1 MSAGRKSR
9 HLRQWLPEGIV
20 ALLLVVLPFGFA
32 AAFSSVDLLSRI
44 LLWGLF
50 GIGFDLLFGYSG
62 LLSFGQAAFYGTG
75 GFVTAY
81 LLLSHTLANVWLAM
95 IAGVVAASLFG
106 LLVGYLALRRVGLYF
121 AMITLAFSELSYF
134 LENSPLANW
143 TGGENGLPGVPY
155 PVIHLGPLYFAFS
168 DGSRIYVLIA
178 ALFFLGYV
186 LARFVVRSPV
196 GAVLSGIRQNANR
209 TAALG
214 HSVSG
219 YKLAVFVLAAA
230 YAGLAGTL
238 LGIFQSYMPPD
249 AFALETSAQLVFQT
263 VIGGVGTLLG
273 PTIGAAVWLFLRAEL
288 QQIPGVGSLWMF
300 FLGGIFVLIV
310 ALLRKGL
317 YGSAVGLWRSRGAK
331 SSRRPAPS
339 ALGPICRGAPA
350 LVPMPRPAGAAV
362 PFALEARGV
371 SKNYGGVQA
380 VSDVSLAVPPGEI
393 YAVIGPNGAG
403 KSTFLRLLSGEETPN
418 AGQILLRGQAIT
430 ARGVTAVNQAGIA
443 KSYQIN
449 QLFEDLNG
457 RQNLRIA
464 ALGRARGPL
473 RFDVFRAA
481 DSIAAVEQSI
491 AGLIDELG
499 LAERADLPVAELAYG
514 EKRRIELGMALATL
528 PSVLLLDEPLAGL
541 APGERQDV
549 IRLIR
554 RLAEGR
560 TIVLVEHDMDAVF
573 ALAAR
578 IMVMHQGRPLAEG
591 VPAQIRCDAQVR
603 RAYLGSF
610 AAHANA

>member
-1 MSAGRKSR
+1 MSRRGGR
-9 HLRQWLPEGIV
+9 WLPEIIV
-20 ALLLVVLPFGFA
+20 ALVLMALPFGFVE
-32 AAFSSVDLLSRI
+32 AFASVNLLSRI

-81 LLLSHTLANVWLAM
+81 LLTSHTLANVWLA
-95 IAGVVAASLFG
+95 IFAGVVAASLFS
-106 LLVGYLALRRVGLYF
+106 LFVGFLALRRVGLYF
-121 AMITLAFSELSYF
+121 AMITLAFAELSYF
-134 LENSPLANW
+134 VEDAPLAKW

-155 PVIHLGPLYFAFS
+155 PTIHLGPLLFPFS
-168 DGSRIYVLIA
+168 SDWRTYELIA
-178 ALFFLGYV
+178 TLFFLGYV
-186 LARFVVRSPV
+186 LARFIVRSPV
-196 GAVLSGIRQNANR
+196 GAVLTGIRQNANR

-214 HSVSG
+214 HSVRG
-219 YKLAVFVLAAA
+219 YKLSVFVLAAA
-230 YAGLAGTL
+230 YAGLAGAL

-249 AFALETSAQLVFQT
+249 AFSLDTSGQLVFQT

-273 PTIGAAVWLFLRAEL
+273 PAVGAAVWLFLRSEL

-300 FLGGIFVLIV
+300 ILGTIFVLLV
-310 ALLRKGL
+310 TLLRKGL
-317 YGSAVGLWRSRGAK
+317 YGTLVDWFQSRHALPAPQPRPPAMRSHPSAPTLRSAV
-331 SSRRPAPS
+331 
-339 ALGPICRGAPA
+339 
-350 LVPMPRPAGAAV
+350 GAAV
-362 PFALEARGV
+362 PFALEARSV
-371 SKNYGGVQA
+371 SKRYGGVQA
-380 VSDVSLAVPPGEI
+380 VSEVSLAVPAGEI

-403 KSTFLRLLSGEETPN
+403 KSTFLRLLSGEEAPN
-418 AGQILLRGQAIT
+418 TGRILLRGQEIT
-430 ARGVTAVNQAGIA
+430 GRGVTAVNQAGIA

-449 QLFEDLNG
+449 QLFNDLTG

-464 ALGRARGPL
+464 ALGRHRGTL

-491 AGLIDELG
+491 AGVIEELG
-499 LAERADLPVAELAYG
+499 LAASADLPVATLAYG
-514 EKRRIELGMALATL
+514 EKRRIELGLALATL
-528 PSVLLLDEPLAGL
+528 PTVLLLDEPFAGL
-541 APGERQDV
+541 SPGERQDV

-578 IMVMHQGRPLAEG
+578 IMVMHLGRPLAEG
-591 VPAQIRCDAQVR
+591 TPAEIRRDPQVR
-603 RAYLGSF
+603 RAYLGGVK
-610 AAHANA
+610 AHVDA

>member
-1 MSAGRKSR
+1 MSASVMARRGGR
-9 HLRQWLPEGIV
+9 WVPEVIV
-20 ALLLVVLPFGFA
+20 ALLLMTLPFGFA

-81 LLLSHTLANVWLAM
+81 LLTSHTLTSVWLAM
-95 IAGVVAASLFG
+95 LAGVVAASLFS

-121 AMITLAFSELSYF
+121 AMITLAFAQLAFFMET
-134 LENSPLANW
+134 SPLAEF
-143 TGGENGLPGVPY
+143 TGGENGLPGVP
-155 PVIHLGPLYFAFS
+155 PPSIHLGPLLFS
-168 DGSRIYVLIA
+168 FSSGWPIYGLIA
-178 ALFFLGYV
+178 TAFFLGYV
-186 LARFVVRSPV
+186 LARFIVRSPV
-196 GAVLSGIRQNANR
+196 GAVLAGIRQNANR

-214 HSVSG
+214 HSVPG
-219 YKLAVFVLAAA
+219 YKLSVFVLAAA
-230 YAGLAGTL
+230 YAGLAGAL
-238 LGIFQSYMPPD
+238 LGIFQSFMPPG
-249 AFALETSAQLVFQT
+249 AFTIDTSGQVVFQT

-273 PTIGAAVWLFLRAEL
+273 PTVGAAVWLFLRAEL

-300 FLGGIFVLIV
+300 ILGAIFVLLV
-310 ALLRKGL
+310 TVSRKGL
-317 YGSAVGLWRSRGAK
+317 YGSVVSWGE
-331 SSRRPAPS
+331 SRRAVPAPPQPQPQRPPHS
-339 ALGPICRGAPA
+339 RPLAMQTR
-350 LVPMPRPAGAAV
+350 PRAAVGAAV
-362 PFALEARGV
+362 PFALVARSV

-380 VSDVSLAVPPGEI
+380 VSEVSLVVPAGEI

-403 KSTFLRLLSGEETPN
+403 KTTFLRILSGEVAPSS
-418 AGQILLRGQAIT
+418 GQILLDGRDIT
-430 ARGVTAVNQAGIA
+430 GHGVTAVNQAGMA

-449 QLFEDLNG
+449 QLFNDLTG

-464 ALGRARGPL
+464 ALGRHRGAL

-481 DSIAAVEQSI
+481 DSIAAVEESI
-491 AGLIDELG
+491 EELIDELG
-499 LAERADLPVAELAYG
+499 LATSADLPVATLAYG
-514 EKRRIELGMALATL
+514 EKRRIELGLALATL

-541 APGERQDV
+541 SPGERQDV

-554 RLAEGR
+554 RLAAGR

-578 IMVMHQGRPLAEG
+578 IMVMHQGHPLAEG
-591 VPAQIRCDAQVR
+591 TPAEVRGDAQVR
-603 RAYLGSF
+603 RAYLGSVK
-610 AAHANA
+610 AHAHA

>member
-1 MSAGRKSR
+1 MSASGKSR
-9 HLRQWLPEGIV
+9 HLGRWLPEGIV
-20 ALLLVVLPFGFA
+20 AVLLIVLPFGFA
-32 AAFSSVDLLSRI
+32 AAFSTVDLLSRI

-62 LLSFGQAAFYGTG
+62 LLSFGQSAFYGTG

-81 LLLSHTLANVWLAM
+81 LLISHTLANVWLAM
-95 IAGVVAASLFG
+95 FAGVLAASFFG
-106 LLVGYLALRRVGLYF
+106 LGVGYLALRRVGLYF
-121 AMITLAFSELSYF
+121 AMITLAFAELSYF
-134 LENSPLANW
+134 IENSPLANW

-155 PVIHLGPLYFAFS
+155 PVIHLGPLYFEFS
-168 DGSRIYVLIA
+168 NSWRMYVLIA
-178 ALFFLGYV
+178 TLFFIGYV
-186 LARFVVRSPV
+186 LARFIVRSPV
-196 GAVLSGIRQNANR
+196 GAVLSAIRQNANR

-214 HSVSG
+214 HSVTS
-219 YKLAVFVLAAA
+219 YKLVVFVLAAA
-230 YAGLAGTL
+230 YAGLAGAL

-288 QQIPGVGSLWMF
+288 QQIPGIGSLWMF
-300 FLGGIFVLIV
+300 ILGGIFVLIV

-317 YGSAVGLWRSRGAK
+317 YGSLVSLWPRSVPPA
-331 SSRRPAPS
+331 RRSAPSLGTTRPCAPAPLPT
-339 ALGPICRGAPA
+339 ARATGAV
-350 LVPMPRPAGAAV
+350 L
-362 PFALEARGV
+362 PFTLEARSV
-371 SKNYGGVQA
+371 SKSYGGVRA
-380 VSDVSLAVPPGEI
+380 VSDVSLAVPTDEI
-393 YAVIGPNGAG
+393 CAVIGPNGAG
-403 KSTFLRLLSGEETPN
+403 KSTFLRLLSGEETPDL
-418 AGQILLRGQAIT
+418 GQILLHGQDIT
-430 ARGVTAVNQAGIA
+430 GRGVTAVNQAGIA

-449 QLFEDLNG
+449 QLYDDLTG

-464 ALGRARGPL
+464 ALGSARGAL
-473 RFDVFRAA
+473 RFDVFRAD
-481 DSIAAVEQSI
+481 DSIVAVERSI
-491 AGLIDELG
+491 TGLIDELG
-499 LAERADLPVAELAYG
+499 LVGRADLPVAMLAYG

-554 RLAEGR
+554 RLAGGR

-578 IMVMHQGRPLAEG
+578 IMVMHQGRLLAEG
-591 VPAQIRCDAQVR
+591 APSEIRRNPQVR

-610 AAHANA
+610 AARANA

>member
-1 MSAGRKSR
+1 MSASVMARGGGR
-9 HLRQWLPEGIV
+9 WVPEVIV
-20 ALLLVVLPFGFA
+20 ALLLMTLPFGFA

-81 LLLSHTLANVWLAM
+81 LLTSHTLTSVWLAM
-95 IAGVVAASLFG
+95 LAGVVAASLFS

-121 AMITLAFSELSYF
+121 AMITLAFAQLSF
-134 LENSPLANW
+134 FVENSPLAEF
-143 TGGENGLPGVPY
+143 TGGENGLPGVP
-155 PVIHLGPLYFAFS
+155 PPSIHLGPLQFS
-168 DGSRIYVLIA
+168 FSSGWPIYGLIA
-178 ALFFLGYV
+178 TAFFLGYV
-186 LARFVVRSPV
+186 LARFIVRSPV
-196 GAVLSGIRQNANR
+196 GAVLAGIRQNADR

-214 HSVSG
+214 HSVPG
-219 YKLAVFVLAAA
+219 YKLSVFVLAAA
-230 YAGLAGTL
+230 YAGLAGAL
-238 LGIFQSYMPPD
+238 LGIFQSFMPPG
-249 AFALETSAQLVFQT
+249 AFTIDTSGQVVFQT

-273 PTIGAAVWLFLRAEL
+273 PTVGAAVWLFLRAEL

-300 FLGGIFVLIV
+300 ILGAIFVVLV
-310 ALLRKGL
+310 TLSRKGL
-317 YGSAVGLWRSRGAK
+317 YGSVVSWWG
-331 SSRRPAPS
+331 SRRAVPAPPPQTQRPPQS
-339 ALGPICRGAPA
+339 RPLAMQTR
-350 LVPMPRPAGAAV
+350 PRAAVGAAV
-362 PFALEARGV
+362 PFALEARSV

-380 VSDVSLAVPPGEI
+380 VSEVSLVVPAAEI

-403 KSTFLRLLSGEETPN
+403 KTTFLRILSGEVAPS
-418 AGQILLRGQAIT
+418 AGHVLLDGRDIT
-430 ARGVTAVNQAGIA
+430 GHGVTAVNQAGMA

-449 QLFEDLNG
+449 QLFNDLTG

-464 ALGRARGPL
+464 ALGRHRGAL

-481 DSIAAVEQSI
+481 DSIAAVEESI
-491 AGLIDELG
+491 EELIDELG
-499 LAERADLPVAELAYG
+499 LATSADLPVATLAYG
-514 EKRRIELGMALATL
+514 EKRRIELGLALATL

-541 APGERQDV
+541 SPGERQDV

-591 VPAQIRCDAQVR
+591 TPAEVRGDAQVR
-603 RAYLGSF
+603 RAYLGSVK
-610 AAHANA
+610 AHAHA